1 MIGLI
6 IFLILIIAIISTI
19 ITIILTI
26 RARNIEKQEKE
37 EVKYIEKIDSL
48 TVTLLYILSFFIPLA
63 GFIVGAIYASK
74 EEEHFKHVGKNCL
87 IFSVLNIGIVFL
99 MSFLFLSALF

>member
-1 MIGLI
+1 MIGEI

-19 ITIILTI
+19 ITIILVK
-26 RARNIEKQEKE
+26 RAMNREKE

-74 EEEHFKHVGKNCL
+74 EEEHFKQVGKNCL